1 MIGPRMGPRF
11 GLYLSASIV
20 VAFLM
25 LPSFAV
31 IPASFSE
38 SRFIRL
44 PPHALSLRWYREFFA
59 DPAWQAALIESM
71 KIALVV
77 TSIAVPLGV
86 AAALALRGLSERG
99 RQLILLLFLMP
110 LALPA
115 VVTALAMYRIALDLQ
130 LNSTFSGIVLSHTI
144 LALPFVI
151 INVDVSLRAL
161 NDDWLKA
168 AFGLGAGAFTAFRT
182 VTLPTIVP
190 GILGGVIFSFVTSF
204 DEFTVALFM
213 TGPLTKTLPIMIWEF
228 IRFEFTPV
236 VAVAA
241 TCLIATALALFTVSA
256 ALSSLFVRR
265 HR

>member
-1 MIGPRMGPRF
+1 MIGSRLGSRI
-11 GLYLSASIV
+11 GLHLSASIV

-25 LPSFAV
+25 LPSLAV

-44 PPHALSLRWYREFFA
+44 PPQALSLRWYRDFFA
-59 DPAWQAALIESM
+59 DPAWQAALLASM
-71 KIALVV
+71 KIAFSV
-77 TSIAVPLGV
+77 TAIAVPLGV
-86 AAALALRGLSERG
+86 AAALALRGLSERV
-99 RQLILLLFLMP
+99 RQRLLLLFLMP

-115 VVTALAMYRIALDLQ
+115 VVTAVAMYRSALDIQ

-144 LALPFVI
+144 LALPLVI
-151 INVDVSLRAL
+151 VNVDVSLRAL
-161 NDDWLKA
+161 DDDWLKA
-168 AFGLGAGAFTAFRT
+168 ASGLGAGALTAFRT

-241 TCLIATALALFTVSA
+241 TSLIATALILFTISA
-256 ALSSLFVRR
+256 ALSRVFVRR